1 MIICLRPWSCRD
13 FTIIREK
20 IQSAATVFLVSQE
33 RQQQQQQ
40 LITKDG
46 FNILCTGFTMG
57 YKTGQ
62 KIFPGG
68 RPKPPLHGLSLSKSP
83 IKKSRNIIRVRSD
96 CQLDQTQLGFTK
108 PNTLCAWS
116 CLAYKQTLIFTPLLP
131 SPTAQTNSHMRYYP
145 TTLLFSSSLFYFYYK
160 L

>member
-1 MIICLRPWSCRD
+1 MRNQKNRKNTRTRQYLRDSIICLRPWSCRD

-20 IQSAATVFLVSQE
+20 LQSAATVFLVSQE

-62 KIFPGG
+62 KIFPGAG
-68 RPKPPLHGLSLSKSP
+68 PSL
-83 IKKSRNIIRVRSD
+83 RSMD
-96 CQLDQTQLGFTK
+96 
-108 PNTLCAWS
+108 
-116 CLAYKQTLIFTPLLP
+116 
-131 SPTAQTNSHMRYYP
+131 
-145 TTLLFSSSLFYFYYK
+145 
-160 L
+160 